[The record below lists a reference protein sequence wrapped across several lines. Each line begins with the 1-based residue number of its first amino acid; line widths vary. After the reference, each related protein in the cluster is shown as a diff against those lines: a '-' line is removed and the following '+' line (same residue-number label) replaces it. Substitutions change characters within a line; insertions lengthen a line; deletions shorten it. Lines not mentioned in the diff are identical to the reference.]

1 MSQNLDATAIN
12 QIHALISAQGVN
24 EIISKIGADA
34 VALPEN
40 FRIHDL
46 EKFNLNRFRF
56 FFNQNSARCSAY
68 NVENKMS
75 FIKTFS
81 GKHFYYDRIN
91 KDNIDIND
99 IAVSLSNICR
109 FAGHLSHFYSVA
121 QHAVLCSQLV
131 PQEFAFEAL
140 MHDATEAYCQDI
152 PAPLKRL
159 LPDYKRMEE
168 KIDAVIREKYGL
180 PPVMSTP
187 VKYADLIMLA
197 TERRDLGLDDGSFW
211 PVLEGIPATEMFN
224 VIPLAPGHAYGMFM
238 ERFNELSELRKCA

>member
-1 MSQNLDATAIN
+1 
-12 QIHALISAQGVN
+12 
-24 EIISKIGADA
+24 
-34 VALPEN
+34 
-40 FRIHDL
+40 
-46 EKFNLNRFRF
+46 
-56 FFNQNSARCSAY
+56 
-68 NVENKMS
+68 MS

-91 KDNIDIND
+91 KDDIDIND

-159 LPDYKRMEE
+159 LPDYKQMEE

-211 PVLEGIPATEMFN
+211 PVLEGIRQQRCST
-224 VIPLAPGHAYGMFM
+224 
-238 ERFNELSELRKCA
+238 

>member
-1 MSQNLDATAIN
+1 
-12 QIHALISAQGVN
+12 
-24 EIISKIGADA
+24 
-34 VALPEN
+34 
-40 FRIHDL
+40 
-46 EKFNLNRFRF
+46 
-56 FFNQNSARCSAY
+56 
-68 NVENKMS
+68 MS

-211 PVLEGIPATEMFN
+211 PVLEGIPATRCSKLFHCRQAMPTGCLWNVLTSYRSYANAHECFRNGRVSSREMCT
-224 VIPLAPGHAYGMFM
+224 A
-238 ERFNELSELRKCA
+238 RSESE

>member
-1 MSQNLDATAIN
+1 MR
-12 QIHALISAQGVN
+12 GV
-24 EIISKIGADA
+24 
-34 VALPEN
+34 LPGSVC
-40 FRIHDL
+40 FSTGGGRHCRVSRGQAAGHGSHLCGRVGRGDTKHL
-46 EKFNLNRFRF
+46 
-56 FFNQNSARCSAY
+56 FNQ
-68 NVENKMS
+68 
-75 FIKTFS
+75 FQ
-81 GKHFYYDRIN
+81 
-91 KDNIDIND
+91 
-99 IAVSLSNICR
+99 AVT
-109 FAGHLSHFYSVA
+109 G
-121 QHAVLCSQLV
+121 
-131 PQEFAFEAL
+131 
-140 MHDATEAYCQDI
+140 I
-152 PAPLKRL
+152 PAQLKRL